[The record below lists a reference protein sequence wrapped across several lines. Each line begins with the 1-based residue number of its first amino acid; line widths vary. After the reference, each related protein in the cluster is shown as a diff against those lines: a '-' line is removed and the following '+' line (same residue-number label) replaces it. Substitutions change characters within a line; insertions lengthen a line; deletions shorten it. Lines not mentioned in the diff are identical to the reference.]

1 MVIPAPQIKR
11 LGNCDYL
18 DVWQNM
24 KRFTAERNS
33 DSDDE
38 IWLLE
43 HNPVFTLGQAGDM
56 QHVLDPG
63 DIPVVSCDRGGQVTY
78 HGPGQ
83 IVMYV
88 LLNLRRAGLGVRD
101 LVTLL
106 ERTAIDY
113 LAGYDIAAE
122 SRRDAP
128 GVYVGGAKI
137 AALGLRISRGFSFH
151 GLSFNVNPDLQ
162 PFQRI
167 NPCGFERLPVTSL
180 EQIDMLERV
189 LHTTGVTDSVDNIAY
204 NKVDSETAAAQVG
217 DALADVFQ
225 TLYLG
230 TQASA
235 ACNESVIR

>member
-1 MVIPAPQIKR
+1 MIPAPEIKR
-11 LGNCDYL
+11 LGSCDYV

-24 KRFTAERNS
+24 KRFTAERS
-33 DSDDE
+33 AEAVDE

-56 QHVLDPG
+56 QHVLAPG
-63 DIPVVSCDRGGQVTY
+63 DIPIVSCDRGGQVTY

-151 GLSFNVNPDLQ
+151 GLSFNVNPDLE
-162 PFQRI
+162 PFKRI
-167 NPCGFERLPVTSL
+167 NPCGFEHLPVTSL
-180 EQIDMLERV
+180 EQIDMLEKVRI
-189 LHTTGVTDSVDNIAY
+189 TADIADS
-204 NKVDSETAAAQVG
+204 KTAAVQVG
-217 DALADVFQ
+217 DELADIFQ
-225 TLYLG
+225 SLYLG

-235 ACNESVIR
+235 ACNESVNRKA

>member
-1 MVIPAPQIKR
+1 MIPTPEIKR
-11 LGNCDYL
+11 LGSCDYV

-24 KRFTAERNS
+24 KRFTAERS
-33 DSDDE
+33 GEAVDQ

-56 QHVLDPG
+56 QHVLAPG
-63 DIPVVSCDRGGQVTY
+63 DIPIVSCDRGGQVTY

-106 ERTAIDY
+106 ERTAIDF

-151 GLSFNVNPDLQ
+151 GLSFNVNPDLE
-162 PFQRI
+162 PFERI

-180 EQIDMLERV
+180 DQIDALERV
-189 LHTTGVTDSVDNIAY
+189 LGSADIADN
-204 NKVDSETAAAQVG
+204 KTAADQVG
-217 DALADVFQ
+217 DELAGIFQ
-225 TLYLG
+225 SLYLG

-235 ACNESVIR
+235 ACNESVNRKS

>member
-1 MVIPAPQIKR
+1 MIPAPEIKR
-11 LGNCDYL
+11 LGSCDYV

-24 KRFTAERNS
+24 KRFTAERS
-33 DSDDE
+33 AEAVDE

-56 QHVLDPG
+56 QHVLAPG
-63 DIPVVSCDRGGQVTY
+63 DIPIVSCDRGGQVTY

-106 ERTAIDY
+106 ERTAIDF
-113 LAGYDIAAE
+113 LAGYDIVAE

-128 GVYVGGAKI
+128 GVYVDGAKI

-151 GLSFNVNPDLQ
+151 GLSFNVNPDLE
-162 PFQRI
+162 PFKRI
-167 NPCGFERLPVTSL
+167 NPCGFEHLPVTSL
-180 EQIDMLERV
+180 EQIDMLEKVRI
-189 LHTTGVTDSVDNIAY
+189 TADIADS
-204 NKVDSETAAAQVG
+204 KTAAVQVG
-217 DALADVFQ
+217 DELADIFQ
-225 TLYLG
+225 SLYLG

-235 ACNESVIR
+235 ACNESVNRKA

>member
-1 MVIPAPQIKR
+1 
-11 LGNCDYL
+11 
-18 DVWQNM
+18 
-24 KRFTAERNS
+24 
-33 DSDDE
+33 
-38 IWLLE
+38 
-43 HNPVFTLGQAGDM
+43 M
-56 QHVLDPG
+56 QHVLAPG
-63 DIPVVSCDRGGQVTY
+63 DIPIVSCDRGGQVTY

-128 GVYVGGAKI
+128 GVYVSGAKI

-151 GLSFNVNPDLQ
+151 GLSFNVNPDLE
-162 PFQRI
+162 PFKRI

-189 LHTTGVTDSVDNIAY
+189 LGTADIADN
-204 NKVDSETAAAQVG
+204 KTAAVQVG
-217 DALADVFQ
+217 DELSGIFQ
-225 TLYLG
+225 SLYLG

-235 ACNESVIR
+235 ACNE